1 MRSRIIACFLAV
13 AMSVVSFAPV
23 LAAGGT
29 NGNLTGTVVDASS
42 KAPIAGASV
51 IARSGSGSYAA
62 TTDARGFFSI
72 LQMNVDSYTLTVS
85 ASGHDTAN
93 VQNVIVFADE
103 SDSAGTI

>member
-1 MRSRIIACFLAV
+1 MNLKDACHPVKKWQGNIPTPKYCGGSQMRSRILAGFLAV
-13 AMSVVSFAPV
+13 AMSVISFAPA

-29 NGNLTGTVVDASS
+29 NGNLNGTVVDASS

-72 LQMNVDSYTLTVS
+72 LHM
-85 ASGHDTAN
+85 
-93 VQNVIVFADE
+93 
-103 SDSAGTI
+103 